1 MKEAVN
7 FLTQVFHGSIEDI
20 ATITV
25 AEADGD
31 NEIIKKYLL
40 SVHNYAARLINELN
54 EEKK

>member
-7 FLTQVFHGSIEDI
+7 FLTQVFYGSIEDI
-20 ATITV
+20 ANIKV

-40 SVHNYAARLINELN
+40 AVHNYAARLFNELN